1 MELIKCIQVYEAI
14 SNPYSGHIILVSSLK
29 DNFGKIKG
37 EILYLLFLSFHHD
50 LWGTIHIIFPQR
62 RKLLSHRQAGK
73 PPVYPVET
81 GDFSDCQ
88 KYREEISEGAAVSN
102 TREMLLAMS
111 DFSGRRCSSCILCP
125 HGPYWLTSTSAS
137 HPSSRRRRSARSNP
151 EVAQVTFAYI
161 FISKISSCGQMQG
174 KLGEH

>member
-1 MELIKCIQVYEAI
+1 MPDLLKYLTSIMGLIKCIQVYEAI

-111 DFSGRRCSSCILCP
+111 DFNGRMFLLHPLPTWSLLAHLNVCI
-125 HGPYWLTSTSAS
+125 
-137 HPSSRRRRSARSNP
+137 PSLLQEEEKR
-151 EVAQVTFAYI
+151 
-161 FISKISSCGQMQG
+161 
-174 KLGEH
+174 